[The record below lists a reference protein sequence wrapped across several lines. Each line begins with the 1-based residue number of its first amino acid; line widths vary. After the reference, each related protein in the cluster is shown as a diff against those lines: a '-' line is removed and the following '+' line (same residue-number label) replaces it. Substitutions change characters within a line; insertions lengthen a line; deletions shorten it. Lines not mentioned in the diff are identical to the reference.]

1 MSSLT
6 KTHNPH
12 YSRFSPNVSIILNFL
27 ISFSSCFV
35 KPAFSANIDVEFTRK
50 EHEGLKEFSARIL
63 SIYNPD
69 DYVSKSE
76 CVGNTCKC
84 LLPAQWQA
92 DKFPSERTDLYFF
105 FDKSEGGSDVD
116 CNEEM
121 NWERFVK
128 SWLFGEKCGY
138 LEKGDFSGDIVIFRG
153 KLTVSLL
160 KNIWKFRRFFFVI
173 LILFS

>member
-6 KTHNPH
+6 KTHNSH
-12 YSRFSPNVSIILNFL
+12 YSRFPPNVSIILHFL

-50 EHEGLKEFSARIL
+50 EHEGLEEFSARIL

-105 FDKSEGGSDVD
+105 FDKSEVGSDVD

-121 NWERFVK
+121 N
-128 SWLFGEKCGY
+128 
-138 LEKGDFSGDIVIFRG
+138 
-153 KLTVSLL
+153 
-160 KNIWKFRRFFFVI
+160 
-173 LILFS
+173 